1 MENERKLSS
10 LHLFF
15 AMRTKEKNNLD
26 LIRLISAVQRK
37 FSWASIIR
45 FEI

>member
-10 LHLFF
+10 LHLFV
-15 AMRTKEKNNLD
+15 KEKNNLD